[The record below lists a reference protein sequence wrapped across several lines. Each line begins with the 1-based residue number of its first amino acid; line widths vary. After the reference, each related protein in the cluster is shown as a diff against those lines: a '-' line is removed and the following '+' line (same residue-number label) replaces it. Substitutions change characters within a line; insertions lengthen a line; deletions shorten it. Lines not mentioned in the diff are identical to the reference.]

1 MKPVDIQICLG
12 TTCFVMGG
20 GHLQDL
26 AETLP
31 RRFGDKVQVTCV
43 RCLGACDQSA
53 KFSQAPYVSIDG
65 EILSNATESAI
76 MEQINRKVAHG

>member
-20 GHLQDL
+20 GHLQEL

-31 RRFGDKVQVTCV
+31 RKYGDKVHVSCV
-43 RCLGACDQSA
+43 RCLSACDQAA
-53 KFSQAPYVSIDG
+53 KFSQAPYVKVDE
-65 EILSNATESAI
+65 EIISNATEAAI
-76 MEQINRKVAHG
+76 LAAINRKVAHG